1 MRFQCPLCKGIVS
14 AENSDMG
21 NSVQCGHCGKP
32 VTVPTSRTASGS
44 VIGDFI
50 ILHELGRGGM
60 GVVYLA
66 HQISLDR
73 PAALKILA
81 ENFAKNAEY
90 VVGFIKEARA
100 AAKLNHPN
108 IVQAYAVGDDEGI
121 FYFAMEH
128 VNGETMSNILK
139 RETKLKVDQAIDI
152 IRQIAEALD
161 YAWQEEKLVHR
172 DIKPDNIMLTSSGRA
187 KLADLGLAKV
197 GNENSK
203 AEGDEVMGTPQYI
216 SPEQLTGDTL
226 DNRTDIYCL
235 GATFYHF
242 LTGRFPYEGATAV
255 EIARQHLEGTLIP
268 PSQIDPGIPEAVSNV
283 VVKMM
288 AKDPAQRYQS
298 AGKLAEDLAMIK
310 RGQNPGAGSP
320 KVAAPKLHVPGK
332 GASQTGAP
340 SVSVPGKGV
349 PKLTVPGSKPAGAPT
364 LKKPSVAVKPQE
376 QAEPQPAAAA
386 PAAKRA
392 VPKLVKREESPAPP
406 PAEVTPAPAA
416 KAKKKKKEKEGRSPV
431 LKIIVGIV
439 VVLLLAAA
447 GAVCYFR
454 FVKKQDPVA
463 LISQAKEVIRQQTAK
478 PEPSEFMKA
487 ADPVIRKIR
496 SQENPDP
503 AANAKACY
511 DFLRKRLA
519 PETEEEK
526 EFQREITA
534 YFVQQDENAT
544 EEARMAAISRY
555 EAELERKRHAA
566 EAAAKARLEEE
577 RRARVRAAE
586 QALAEAEKRRRD
598 SERKKLQAQKD
609 SYKRKFEVLE
619 RQLVLALVICGDKN
633 DPEALKKIFEDSINI
648 RSAVAI
654 NRPDYVSPAEFNAW
668 TAPLIN
674 RARSLQKTM
683 TGVWDWE
690 KVFTDG
696 DPLLKGRMIELNSY
710 IYNLTEIKDGVLHAK
725 AGAKTISVPVAKL
738 VKDRKFLKFAVRAAS
753 DLHKKDSLPYYFF
766 WHGAYRNGYEASLD
780 ASPGGRAAYSRFVT
794 EYLKFAKQDAKARAQ
809 LPGKFRGV
817 PEFEGKPRPAPAARR
832 PAPKKP
838 AAKKPAPKKPAP
850 KKPAPKK
857 K

>member
-14 AENSDMG
+14 ADNSDMG
-21 NSVQCGHCGKP
+21 SSVQCGHCGKP
-32 VTVPTSRTASGS
+32 VTVPSSRTASGS

-81 ENFAKNAEY
+81 ESYAKNAEY

-108 IVQAYAVGDDEGI
+108 IVQAYAVGDDDGI

-128 VNGETMSNILK
+128 VDGETMSNILK
-139 RETKLKVDQAIDI
+139 RETKLKVDRAIDI

-255 EIARQHLEGTLIP
+255 EIARQHLDGTLVP
-268 PSQIDPGIPEAVSNV
+268 PSQVDPGIPEAVSNV

-320 KVAAPKLHVPGK
+320 KIAAPKLHVPGK
-332 GASQTGAP
+332 GASPSGAP
-340 SVSVPGKGV
+340 SVSVPGKGA
-349 PKLTVPGSKPAGAPT
+349 PKLSVPGSKPASAPT
-364 LKKPSVAVKPQE
+364 LKKPSVSPG
-376 QAEPQPAAAA
+376 QAEPQP
-386 PAAKRA
+386 PAAKKA
-392 VPKLVKREESPAPP
+392 APKLVKREEPPAPP
-406 PAEVTPAPAA
+406 PAEVTPAPVA
-416 KAKKKKKEKEGRSPV
+416 KAKKKKNEKEGRSPV
-431 LKIIVGIV
+431 VKIIVGIV
-439 VVLLLAAA
+439 VVLILAAA

-463 LISQAKEVIRQQTAK
+463 LISQAKEVIRQKTAE

-487 ADPVIRKIR
+487 ADPVIKKIR
-496 SQENPDP
+496 SQENPNP
-503 AANAKACY
+503 AENAKACY

-534 YFVQQDENAT
+534 YFVQQDENAA
-544 EEARMAAISRY
+544 EDARIAAISQY
-555 EAELERKRHAA
+555 EKELEEKRLAA
-566 EAAAKARLEEE
+566 EAAAKAKMEAE
-577 RRARVRAAE
+577 RRARVQAAE
-586 QALAEAEKRRRD
+586 RALAEAEKRRLD
-598 SERKKLQAQKD
+598 AERKKLQAQKD
-609 SYKRKFEVLE
+609 RFKRTFEARE
-619 RQLVLALVICGDKN
+619 RQMILELVRCGDKN
-633 DPEALKKIFEDSINI
+633 DPEALKKVFEDNINI
-648 RSAVAI
+648 RSSVT
-654 NRPDYVSPAEFNAW
+654 RPDYVSQGEFNTW

-674 RARSLQKTM
+674 KARAFQRTM

-696 DPLLKGRMIELNSY
+696 DPLLKGKMFELNSY
-710 IYNLTEIKDGVLHAK
+710 IYHLTEIKDGVLHAK
-725 AGAKTISVPVAKL
+725 AGSKTISVPIAKL
-738 VKDRKFLKFAVRAAS
+738 LKDRKFLKFAVRAAS

-780 ASPGGRAAYSRFVT
+780 ASPGGRAAYSRFVM
-794 EYLKFAKQDAKARAQ
+794 EYLKVAKQDAKARAL

-817 PEFEGKPRPAPAARR
+817 PEYEGKPRPAPAARR

-838 AAKKPAPKKPAP
+838 AVKKPAP

>member
-21 NSVQCGHCGKP
+21 SSVQCGHCGKP
-32 VTVPTSRTASGS
+32 VTVPNSRTASGS

-81 ENFAKNAEY
+81 ESYAKNAEY

-108 IVQAYAVGDDEGI
+108 IVQAYAVGDDDGI

-128 VNGETMSNILK
+128 VDGETMSNILK
-139 RETKLKVDQAIDI
+139 RESKLKVDQAIDI

-197 GNENSK
+197 GNENSR

-255 EIARQHLEGTLIP
+255 EIARQHLEGTLVP
-268 PSQIDPGIPEAVSNV
+268 PSQADPGIPEAVSRV

-310 RGQNPGAGSP
+310 RGQNPGAGVP
-320 KVAAPKLHVPGK
+320 KIPAPKLHVPGK
-332 GASQTGAP
+332 DSSPAGAP
-340 SVSVPGKGV
+340 SVSVPGKGA
-349 PKLTVPGSKPAGAPT
+349 PKLSVPGSKPAGAPT
-364 LKKPSVAVKPQE
+364 LKKPSVTVNPPGQTEPRPNAAVPV
-376 QAEPQPAAAA
+376 
-386 PAAKRA
+386 AKKTA
-392 VPKLVKREESPAPP
+392 PKLVKREEPPAPP
-406 PAEVTPAPAA
+406 PAEVPPEPVV
-416 KAKKKKKEKEGRSPV
+416 KAKKKKKDKGKEGRSPV

-439 VVLLLAAA
+439 VVLILAAA

-454 FVKKQDPVA
+454 FVKKQDPAA

-487 ADPVIRKIR
+487 ADPVIKKIR

-503 AANAKACY
+503 AANARACY

-526 EFQREITA
+526 ELQREITA
-534 YFVQQDENAT
+534 YFVRQDENAT
-544 EEARMAAISRY
+544 EEARIAAISRY
-555 EAELERKRHAA
+555 EAEQERKRHAA
-566 EAAAKARLEEE
+566 EAAARAKLEEE

-586 QALAEAEKRRRD
+586 QALAEAERRRRD

-609 SYKRKFEVLE
+609 SYRRKFEVLE
-619 RQLVLALVICGDKN
+619 RQMILALVRCGDKN
-633 DPEALKKIFEDSINI
+633 DPEALKKIFEDNINI

-654 NRPDYVSPAEFNAW
+654 NRPDYISLSEFNAC
-668 TAPLIN
+668 TVPLIN
-674 RARSLQKTM
+674 KAKALRKTM
-683 TGVWDWE
+683 AGVWDWE

-725 AGAKTISVPVAKL
+725 AGSRTISVPVVKL
-738 VKDRKFLKFAVRAAS
+738 LKDRKFLKFAVRAAS
-753 DLHKKDSLPYYFF
+753 DLRKKDTLPYYFF
-766 WHGAYRNGYEASLD
+766 WHGAYKNAHEASLD
-780 ASPGGRAAYSRFVT
+780 ASPGARAAYSRFVT
-794 EYLKFAKQDAKARAQ
+794 EYLKVAKQDAKARAL

-832 PAPKKP
+832 PPPKKT
-838 AAKKPAPKKPAP
+838 AAKKPAPKR
-850 KKPAPKK
+850 PAPKK